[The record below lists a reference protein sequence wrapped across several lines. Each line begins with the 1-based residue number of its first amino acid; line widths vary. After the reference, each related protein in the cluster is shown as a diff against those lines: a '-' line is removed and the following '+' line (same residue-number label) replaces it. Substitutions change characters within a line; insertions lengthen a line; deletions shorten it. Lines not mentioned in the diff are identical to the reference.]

1 MVGEKLTAG
10 LGFTVIVNDCDGPVQ
25 AGVPFEK
32 EGVTVII
39 PVIGLGVMFVTLNAL
54 IVPEPDPT
62 NPIAVFEFVQLY
74 DVVPPVLIVEKA
86 TVAVVVPLH
95 KI

>member
-1 MVGEKLTAG
+1 VL
-10 LGFTVIVNDCDGPVQ
+10 
-25 AGVPFEK
+25 
-32 EGVTVII
+32 
-39 PVIGLGVMFVTLNAL
+39 VTLNAL

-74 DVVPPVLIVEKA
+74 DVVPPVLIVEKGTA
-86 TVAVVVPLH
+86 AVVVPLH